1 MIRSA
6 LLALAVV
13 LAAGCDGAEDAAP
26 TSVRFTFET
35 GAEGW
40 AAGFADYSEGM
51 EESIGFIS
59 EHRPA
64 PADFAASDGALYLR
78 GANVSDD
85 LKLYAKRRVDGLAP
99 STVYEITGEVEIG
112 SSAGVGCVG
121 AGGSPGESVVL
132 KVGASATE
140 PQTVRSND
148 PAAADFVLSID
159 VGGQNLTSRGP
170 DGLSIGDLAVAEASC
185 TGDTFFPKTLR
196 LQPGALTARTDV
208 DGRLWLLVSTDSGF
222 EGINRY
228 YLDTVTLTL
237 TP

>member
-1 MIRSA
+1 MSRLIA
-6 LLALAVV
+6 LALAAALV
-13 LAAGCDGAEDAAP
+13 AGCDGAEESTP
-26 TSVRFTFET
+26 TRVQFTFET

-40 AAGFADYSEGM
+40 AAGFADYSEDM
-51 EESIGFIS
+51 EESIGFVS

-85 LKLYAKRRVDGLAP
+85 LKLYAKRRIDGLAP
-99 STVYEITGEVEIG
+99 GAVYAIAGEVRIG

-140 PQTVRSND
+140 PRTVRSDD

-159 VGGQNLTSRGP
+159 VGGQNLESRGP

-185 TGDTFFPKTLR
+185 DGDTFFAKTLR
-196 LQPGALTARTDV
+196 LQPGELAARADG

-228 YLDTVTLTL
+228 YLDAVTLTL